1 MQQSIEEEFRFSGFF
16 DITEYYVSK
25 DEEAYYTIDSQMSA
39 AGSDDIKGNYDINL
53 VTDEEMKEHL
63 VYYDRKETQVSWV
76 QICDE

>member
-1 MQQSIEEEFRFSGFF
+1 
-16 DITEYYVSK
+16 
-25 DEEAYYTIDSQMSA
+25 MSA
-39 AGSDDIKGNYDINL
+39 ADSDDIKGNYDINL